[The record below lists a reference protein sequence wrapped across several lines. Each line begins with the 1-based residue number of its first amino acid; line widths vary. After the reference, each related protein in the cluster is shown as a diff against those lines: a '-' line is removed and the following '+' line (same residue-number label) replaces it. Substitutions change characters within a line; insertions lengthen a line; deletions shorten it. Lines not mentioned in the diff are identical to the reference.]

1 MKFNSLNHHLTRLSL
16 LGWIIL
22 VGLSPSWAQQVR
34 PTPDSTGV
42 EGQELRLS
50 REYVKVGEFEKA
62 KSVLQKF
69 VRGRTVAPE
78 IHAVYLNALTQLKQW
93 DEAEKYLKRLL
104 RSSDDPTAYQAE
116 LGQVYMRAGKNNEA
130 EKQWE
135 SAIDQARTR
144 EGSTRTLGELFG
156 KANQTDWAMKLYQSA
171 RDYQKAPGRYAL
183 ELAQLYR
190 STGQL
195 ERMVGEY
202 LAYGKQPE
210 HRSEI
215 EALLQ
220 DELRDEKTIEVL
232 ERELYRKVQEQ
243 PNEPYYNELLIWHL
257 IQLKEFNK
265 AFIQARAMDRRNRQE
280 GQKVVEIGFMAM
292 QNKDYA
298 AAGKAFEYAVK
309 EYPRSPSYPVYRR
322 MMISAKEELVKTTY
336 PVNTQEIRSL
346 IAEYRRLVDELGR
359 NAKTL
364 EAMRSTAQLYAFYL
378 NEKDTAQAILQSAIQ
393 SGGNEREFIDRCKLD
408 LGDVY
413 LLKNEPW
420 EATLLYSQVEKSQ
433 KETPLGYEAKL
444 RNAKLNYYRGDFELA
459 KEMLD
464 ILKMA
469 TTREIANDA
478 MQVSLLIQDNTGL
491 DSTETAMK
499 AYAAVELLLFQNQT
513 GTALAALDSLFR
525 TYQEHS
531 LADEILWLR
540 ANTLIKE
547 NRAQEAV
554 GDLEKIRQKHGEDVL
569 GDDALFALAKVYQEK
584 LNDKETAMR
593 LFQQVLTQYPGSI
606 YVAEARKRFR
616 NLRGDAIN

>member
-1 MKFNSLNHHLTRLSL
+1 MNTISYVRGGWKQIGGICLLVLLSL
-16 LGWIIL
+16 TSRGQIGG
-22 VGLSPSWAQQVR
+22 VDR
-34 PTPDSTGV
+34 DSSSR
-42 EGQELRLS
+42 EGQEVKLG
-50 REYVKVGEFEKA
+50 REYLKAGEYEKV
-62 KSVLQKF
+62 KSVLQKLT
-69 VRGRTVAPE
+69 RARTVPPE
-78 IHAVYLNALTQLKQW
+78 AHTVYLTALLQLKEW
-93 DEAEKYLKRLL
+93 DEAEKYLKRQIKNNDETL
-104 RSSDDPTAYQAE
+104 RYQAE
-116 LGQVYMRAGKNNEA
+116 LGQVYLRAGKGAEA
-130 EKQWE
+130 EKQWKNVIGKASGQE
-135 SAIDQARTR
+135 RTTR
-144 EGSTRTLGELFG
+144 ELGERFIQT
-156 KANQTDWAMKLYQSA
+156 NQPDWAITTYESGRVA
-171 RDYQKAPGRYAL
+171 QKAPQRYAL
-183 ELAQLYR
+183 ELARLFK
-190 STGQL
+190 TLGQPD
-195 ERMVGEY
+195 RMINEY

-220 DELRDEKTIEVL
+220 DELNDEKSIEAL
-232 ERELYRKVQEQ
+232 ERELYRNVQEQ

-265 AFIQARAMDRRNRQE
+265 AFIQARAMDRRYRQE

-292 QNKDYA
+292 QNKEYA
-298 AAGKAFEYAVK
+298 AAGKSFDYVVK

-322 MMISAKEELVKTTY
+322 MLINAREELIKTTY
-336 PVNTQEIRSL
+336 PVNTVDIRSL
-346 IAEYRRLVDELGR
+346 IADYQRLISELGR

-364 EAMRSTAQLYAFYL
+364 EALRSTAQLYAFYL
-378 NEKDTAQAILQSAIQ
+378 GEKDTAQAILETAIR
-393 SGGNEREFIDRCKLD
+393 SGGTEREFIDRCKLD

-413 LLKNEPW
+413 VLKSEPW

-433 KETPLGYEAKL
+433 KENPLGYEAKL

-513 GTALAALDSLFR
+513 GAALAALDSLSER
-525 TYQEHS
+525 YQEHP

-554 GDLEKIRQKHGEDVL
+554 TDLEKILKSHNDDVL
-569 GDDALFALAKVYQEK
+569 GDDALFTLARINQEK

-606 YVAEARKRFR
+606 YVVEARKRFR